1 MVNAVTESKKA
12 SILAWGLFII
22 TILVTDK
29 IGTDTVNVGKMLAL
43 TITGFFL
50 LPFIKLPSRSS
61 LLKQNSWFIAIVVL
75 LILIFISMLTSEN
88 SFERGLY
95 GAFGRNTGFLSYLSL
110 SLLFIAATQMHN
122 QGSFIRIQKALLLA
136 GLFNII
142 YCLLAKAGY
151 DIFSWNN
158 PYKAVLGT
166 FGNPNFIGSFMGIVS
181 GALFIQTLASPAS
194 KARRAITGFLFI
206 LSFVVI
212 YLADATQGL
221 LVAAFGISISLY
233 FYLRLSTKK
242 RIISRVYLLSI
253 LIAGLVA
260 LLGILQKGP
269 LAPFLYKPS
278 VSFRGDYWK
287 AGISMGKSDYLN
299 GLGIDSY
306 GLYYRTFR
314 SLKSTINPG
323 IEITTDASHNV
334 VIDIFAGAGVLALIS
349 YVFLTI
355 FVAITALK
363 YTKSLKSFD
372 PVFFTIFI
380 AWASYQL
387 QSLISINQLGLAVWG
402 WALGGALIGYTRLQ
416 KTEDTESVVN
426 KASKKLK
433 IKKVSQELMPA
444 SMLLKVVSSG
454 LVGFLLA
461 LPPFVADAKMRHFLS
476 GKGTTEGLF
485 KLAESWPHDSIR
497 FNKSII
503 VLAQNQ
509 KLEEAKSLAAF
520 GTTIFPNDFA
530 SWSALFEL
538 SPDGSNEK
546 LAYKKRLHKI
556 DPYNPKYF
564 D

>member
-1 MVNAVTESKKA
+1 MAKTVTESKQA

-43 TITGFFL
+43 TITGFCL

-61 LLKQNSWFIAIVVL
+61 LLRQNSWFIAIVVL
-75 LILIFISMLTSEN
+75 VTLIFISMLTSEN

-110 SLLFIAATQMHN
+110 SLLFIAATQLHS
-122 QGSFIRIQKALLLA
+122 QVSFVRIQKALILA
-136 GLFNII
+136 GFFNII

-158 PYKAVLGT
+158 PYEAVLGT
-166 FGNPNFIGSFMGIVS
+166 FGNPNFIGSFMGIIS
-181 GALFIQTLASPAS
+181 GALFIQTLASSGS
-194 KARRAITGFLFI
+194 KASRAITGFLFI

-242 RIISRVYLLSI
+242 RVISRVYLLSI

-287 AGISMGKSDYLN
+287 AGIGMGKSHYLN
-299 GLGIDSY
+299 GVGIDSY
-306 GLYYRTFR
+306 GLYYRTYR

-323 IEITTDASHNV
+323 IETTTDASHNV
-334 VIDIFAGAGVLALIS
+334 FIDIFAGAGVLALAV
-349 YVFLTI
+349 YVFLKI
-355 FVAITALK
+355 FVAVTGLK
-363 YTKSLKSFD
+363 YIKSLKSFD

-387 QSLISINQLGLAVWG
+387 QSLISINQLGLAIWG

-416 KTEDTESVVN
+416 ISEISEVVVT
-426 KASKKLK
+426 KGSKKLK
-433 IKKVSQELMPA
+433 TMKVSQELMPA
-444 SMLLKVVSSG
+444 SMLLKVVASG
-454 LVGFLLA
+454 LIGILLA
-461 LPPFVADAKMRHFLS
+461 LPPFVVDAKMRKFLS
-476 GKGTTEGLF
+476 GKGTAEGLY
-485 KLAESWPHDSIR
+485 KLAASWPHDSIR
-497 FNKSII
+497 LNKSII
-503 VLAQNQ
+503 NLAQNNE
-509 KLEEAKSLAAF
+509 LEKAKTLAAY

-538 SPDGSNEK
+538 SPEGSNEK

-556 DPYNPKYF
+556 DPYNPKYI